1 MLLCKLRSVLT
12 SALTKTIGEIQT
24 EDKAARGRVEA
35 RGGLRRGEEST
46 EVDEKKIGDTIRGE
60 GGDESCAK
68 LNLNYCGYGIIACS
82 HL

>member
-60 GGDESCAK
+60 GGGTK
-68 LNLNYCGYGIIACS
+68 VVPN
-82 HL
+82 